1 MPPLVLKGP
10 PPSYFGFWPAWII
23 YFRVAFLWLLL
34 SVCYTSLRLPLIA
47 SPAIPLSG
55 MLEVVKTAAFHAAGT
70 TVTQWILPW
79 ITNTVLGTSEREQTE
94 IIMPGLV
101 TSDLRFLKVV
111 KPNFGCRGA
120 CVKLL
125 KSQAELEACLAS
137 NPARAE
143 LQFQ

>member
-1 MPPLVLKGP
+1 MPPLVLKDR
-10 PPSYFGFWPAWII
+10 PPSYSGFWPAWII

-55 MLEVVKTAAFHAAGT
+55 ILEVVKTGAFHAAGK

-79 ITNTVLGTSEREQTE
+79 ITNTVSGTPEREPAE
-94 IIMPGLV
+94 ILMPSLV

-111 KPNFGCRGA
+111 KPNFFCRGA
-120 CVKLL
+120 CVQLL

-143 LQFQ
+143 LLFQ